1 MTNGNQNVVLYV
13 THANAS
19 GPFLKIWGQIDNELS
34 RRVER
39 IIIRS
44 RERFQRGEGAIS
56 PKYNLIPDTICC
68 AFHEDN
74 YYRARIIKVNTD
86 FTVFVHFIDY
96 GNSEVVLPTAIRSLD
111 RMPETMELLTI
122 PALAHEFTMTKVMP
136 YTGIWNNNT
145 IEHIKQLLTYKEHQ
159 AVVTFPSRQLISL
172 FHNGL
177 DFSEYLL
184 SAKLALPSTIE
195 ERQMIAR
202 MCEQSPQAMLHQ
214 PIYHQP
220 PAEMLYD
227 NRMNNNYS
235 MRVRPDV
242 PNYSPP
248 KMMMMHENWR
258 QPHQPISPH
267 QQRSPLYSSPP
278 PPSPSQLPLIQSEQS
293 RGFLNPTLEKDSI
306 HHVTISH
313 VVDETLVFSV
323 QLINRAK
330 ELETLTRNIN
340 NHPLQPL
347 SVRADIATVC
357 LARESKNNTI
367 RRAVVAYVGDPRAAK
382 LFYVDYG
389 DSETLSHS
397 RIYDIPPQYLKP
409 LVLSIRISISGLS
422 DLIVTKEMKQY
433 LKELVYNKVLTVKIR
448 PEEFHSPLM
457 SSGIFY
463 LDGKNIL
470 DMVRETFPD
479 STVKWVERGQL
490 PVNTRE
496 NVQISYIEACDKF
509 FVQLIIEA
517 VALKTLTSEITEFVK
532 NAPHLSCI
540 DVGIKCLARSAV
552 DSQWYRAEIINVTD
566 NDVLVY
572 YVDYGNDERIPRTE
586 LRSIRNETLMKIPPL
601 AIQCILIGFDGVPF
615 DPEVYA
621 KFEDIVL
628 NQPLVMIVH
637 EIKSPSIIVDLYDAS
652 KKPITNISA
661 MLRNMNVCEIN
672 PNNKPTQWREED
684 NVTVAHNLRPRSEEN
699 DRRPSK
705 PQNDYNSSF
714 DNQKIG
720 NWQNAQTNEK
730 RFNIQDQKS
739 GKNWGTSPQSDR
751 FNRDNSRN
759 ERYNN
764 RDANSRYDKNDASER
779 FEGETSS
786 NNYSGRDNRGGRGKG
801 GQSFNNSR
809 PERNNSVEKDSA
821 SWSDKD
827 STTSSRGSGKRGR
840 GATRGSPRNGNS
852 SRGRRD
858 NSNDADRLYKPPR
871 SSNFNSNRTPAGG
884 SRYND
889 RRSNE
894 RTEDSTTAQ
903 IDTWDPKT
911 VVSSMEKKVSTPI
924 LQIPPPNITLGAVK
938 HCEIV
943 YVTSPTE
950 FYVQLCPD
958 NEELDTV
965 MTKIAE
971 IYATGGTV
979 LSESDAKTGN
989 GCIAQYSEDSTWYRA
1004 VIQSVES
1011 TGAIVRF
1018 IDYGNTELVTFDK
1031 IKILQEE
1038 FTKLPTQAIGCKL
1051 LAVPNTEWNTS
1062 QMDRF
1067 TAIADIKPLEAE
1079 FISQDNNIYEV
1090 LLRQVVNGIAAD
1102 SYINQEFCGG
1112 TDLIEAKE
1120 IAKNKNRSGSTTIKS
1135 YVADYAALKQKW
1147 SEPPIYFSKE
1157 EEVMVTWLTN
1167 PNNFCCQLLRNQKE
1181 FRSMMEEIQK
1191 VYAGRQPTKESVE
1204 VGSSVIAIFPEDMA
1218 LYRAEIVQL
1227 NKPHG
1232 GIFVRYVDFG
1242 NCATVQPQQ
1251 IFNVEKKFMILP
1263 KQAVNCTLKNIVAPG
1278 TSWPSVN
1285 AQEIDKLFN
1294 EEKLQCVFHE
1304 EKNKKCIVTLTNN
1317 GEDVAAKLVEKGV
1330 AVFDVVPQSSNP
1342 PEINDVDASYPNIQ
1356 EHMTHVDISR
1366 LTGQS
1371 LRVKVSN
1378 VESVNKFHVQLPSAP
1393 ASEKIVTDFMANN
1406 DTTVMPKLSQ
1416 REVCLGA
1423 GCLIQTCDGWR
1434 RAVVI
1439 NCSQTTGIDVRFIDT
1454 GAIDVIPLDRMV
1466 ALPGELALM
1475 QKQAIECSL
1484 KDVSSS
1490 TDNDEK
1496 LKSLIENKEVIIQVD
1511 DVKNDRFIVRLFD
1524 EAGKKIRITAKELN
1538 ENICPLPPMPII
1550 FSIHRV
1556 TVSHINHS
1564 GSVWLKRLADSET
1577 DEALLEELY
1586 EYYTTSGRP
1595 LNSSPGKL
1603 CAALSA
1609 DGNWYRAKV
1618 IHNTKIGALVHYI
1631 DYGNTEEISAN
1642 GLKELESRFFKQSQL
1657 AIETALVVTVKGT
1670 EKEQQEILNV
1680 HLLNKEFVTS
1690 IYRVDN
1696 KWMAEIMVKPG
1707 VKFSDELSALGLVKD
1722 ETTLDAIEPENLI
1735 ADNKFKVCVCYA
1747 ESPTQFWIQKKE
1759 DSSALDLLQEKLQA
1773 DAPNYEGISG
1783 VPEDKL
1789 LCATLYSVDKMWY
1802 RAEVIDADE
1811 EIVTSRF
1818 IDYGNTD
1825 TMIDPVDGMKH
1836 LPNDMKSIAPYAI
1849 KCRLDLI
1856 PPSDD
1861 WSQEACTRFT
1871 TLITHDSI
1879 DAIIIADGNPKRVEL
1894 FIDGKAVS
1902 DILVDEKHALKLQAN
1917 EKLIDEVVELEL
1929 DPRSAFVSHI
1939 NSPSEFWV
1947 QEEKSVA
1954 NLELLV
1960 DRFLVADMFS
1970 KVDDIKEGLLCVA
1983 KYPDDMCWYRARVI
1997 SHDDNGTNVIY
2008 IDYGNSAVSTEIRA
2022 IPEDVAAIPPLS
2034 RKCCLPL
2041 PTNIEK
2047 WSDDACQEFC
2057 AMADD
2062 GATIFLLDILEEG
2075 ETSTVK
2081 LTFDDKDIGEELVK
2095 LCEQKLPQN
2104 ENKEI
2109 QLSSPSEKSIN
2120 TIDVSDIMS
2129 EDIDSKNTTANE
2141 NETIPMDDLPVMN
2154 EVMVFVSQ
2162 VNSPSE
2168 FWIQED
2174 SSTENLDMITERLT
2188 DVESYQKINE
2198 SEIEKDGYY
2207 IAQFPDDLCWYR
2219 VRVISH
2225 DDNGTNVL
2233 FIDYGN
2239 SAIVNEI
2246 RKIPDDLASIKP
2258 LSKKCSLDLPA
2269 EISQWSDES
2278 CQEFFKLVDD
2288 GATKFTM
2295 NILKESEPLIVK
2307 LTLNNED
2314 IASRL
2319 FNLYEKPVPII
2330 EERLPPLGEE
2340 NSPNVVV
2347 SYVVSPSEFW
2357 IQAESKIS
2365 ELESMVDHLIQA
2377 SSFLP
2382 LNVLEEGTICAA
2394 EFPEDKNWYR
2404 AKILS
2409 HNDSV
2414 TNVLYID
2421 YGNSAV
2427 TSEIRA
2433 LPEDIMK
2440 IPALSKNC
2448 SLKMPENIESWSKEA
2463 CEKFIELVAEG
2474 ATMFEYKELHGK
2486 EPTYVSL
2493 EINGQDIVTIL
2504 SPLCQVKEQNDDQ
2517 LSADI
2522 VLDTVEIQKNNETST
2537 IIENP
2542 ITTETPVINNSNEEQ
2557 NKIITEVCSMEMR
2570 DQSSEHH
2577 SSKSSSVDLQMS
2589 LSDNSTASIVCDKS
2603 ELLIES
2609 TNSTFERININDEGI
2624 SLDTMNKVDESEVTT
2639 ESISEKSVE
2648 DSEIVS
2654 CESSIDNKESKED
2667 TEKIQV
2673 DNDTVINA
2681 ETIRESL
2688 ENSVMTRTTSSVAE
2702 ENSVQEKQIK
2712 NEIPIDEK
2720 TADDITIVY
2729 DSKKIVQ
2736 DNVNK
2741 CENLSINVTD
2751 SAKPDSTNDEIATS
2765 NVIECNLSIVNDNKI
2780 SHDTTN
2786 ESENSSKNEIK
2797 NSAQS
2802 SEADNETP
2810 PSKQIV
2816 TDTVIDNN
2824 DMTNL
2829 QGTQKVE

>member
-1 MTNGNQNVVLYV
+1 
-13 THANAS
+13 
-19 GPFLKIWGQIDNELS
+19 
-34 RRVER
+34 
-39 IIIRS
+39 
-44 RERFQRGEGAIS
+44 
-56 PKYNLIPDTICC
+56 
-68 AFHEDN
+68 
-74 YYRARIIKVNTD
+74 
-86 FTVFVHFIDY
+86 
-96 GNSEVVLPTAIRSLD
+96 
-111 RMPETMELLTI
+111 
-122 PALAHEFTMTKVMP
+122 
-136 YTGIWNNNT
+136 
-145 IEHIKQLLTYKEHQ
+145 
-159 AVVTFPSRQLISL
+159 
-172 FHNGL
+172 
-177 DFSEYLL
+177 
-184 SAKLALPSTIE
+184 
-195 ERQMIAR
+195 
-202 MCEQSPQAMLHQ
+202 
-214 PIYHQP
+214 
-220 PAEMLYD
+220 
-227 NRMNNNYS
+227 
-235 MRVRPDV
+235 
-242 PNYSPP
+242 
-248 KMMMMHENWR
+248 
-258 QPHQPISPH
+258 
-267 QQRSPLYSSPP
+267 
-278 PPSPSQLPLIQSEQS
+278 
-293 RGFLNPTLEKDSI
+293 
-306 HHVTISH
+306 
-313 VVDETLVFSV
+313 
-323 QLINRAK
+323 
-330 ELETLTRNIN
+330 
-340 NHPLQPL
+340 
-347 SVRADIATVC
+347 
-357 LARESKNNTI
+357 
-367 RRAVVAYVGDPRAAK
+367 
-382 LFYVDYG
+382 
-389 DSETLSHS
+389 
-397 RIYDIPPQYLKP
+397 
-409 LVLSIRISISGLS
+409 
-422 DLIVTKEMKQY
+422 MKQY

-470 DMVRETFPD
+470 DMVRDTFPD
-479 STVKWVERGQL
+479 STVKWMERRQL
-490 PVNTRE
+490 SVNARE

-509 FVQLIIEA
+509 FAQLMVEA
-517 VALKTLTSEITEFVK
+517 VALKTLASEITEFIK

-552 DSQWYRAEIINVTD
+552 DSQWYRAEIVNVTD

-572 YVDYGNDERIPRTE
+572 YVDYGNDERIPRTD
-586 LRSIRNETLMKIPPL
+586 LRTICNETLVKIPPL

-615 DPEVYA
+615 DPQVYA
-621 KFEDIVL
+621 KFEETVL

-637 EIKSPSIIVDLYDAS
+637 EIKTPLIIVDLYDAS

-661 MLRNMNVCEIN
+661 MLRNLNVCEIN
-672 PNNKPTQWREED
+672 PNNKPTHWREED
-684 NVTVAHNLRPRSEEN
+684 NVTVAHNIRPRRSGLKTQPLLDHQNKAKLKSVKPLRSEEN

-720 NWQNAQTNEK
+720 NWQNTPSNDK
-730 RFNIQDQKS
+730 RFNVQDQKS
-739 GKNWGTSPQSDR
+739 GKNWGTSPQNDR

-764 RDANSRYDKNDASER
+764 RDTNSRYDKNDTSER

-786 NNYSGRDNRGGRGKG
+786 NNYSGRDSRGGRGKG

-809 PERNNSVEKDSA
+809 PERNNSMEKDST

-827 STTSSRGSGKRGR
+827 STTSSKGSSGKRGR

-858 NSNDADRLYKPPR
+858 NSNDTDRLYKPPR
-871 SSNFNSNRTPAGG
+871 SNNFNSNRTPAGG

-903 IDTWDPKT
+903 IDTWDPIIA
-911 VVSSMEKKVSTPI
+911 VSSTEKKVSTPI
-924 LQIPPPNITLGAVK
+924 LQIPPPNITLGAIK

-943 YVTSPTE
+943 YVTSPME

-958 NEELDTV
+958 NEELNTV

-979 LSESDAKTGN
+979 LSESDAKIGN

-1031 IKILQEE
+1031 IKVLQEE

-1051 LAVPNTEWNTS
+1051 LAVPNTEWDAS
-1062 QMDRF
+1062 QLDRF

-1079 FISQDNNIYEV
+1079 FIAHDNNIYEV

-1102 SYINQEFCGG
+1102 SYINEEFSGG
-1112 TDLIEAKE
+1112 ADLIEAKE
-1120 IAKNKNRSGSTTIKS
+1120 IAKKKNRSSSTTIKS

-1147 SEPPIYFSKE
+1147 SEPPIYFGNK

-1167 PNNFCCQLLRNQKE
+1167 PNNFYCQLLRNQKE

-1191 VYAGRQPTKESVE
+1191 IYADRQPTKESVE
-1204 VGSSVIAIFPEDMA
+1204 VGSSVIAIFEEDMA
-1218 LYRAEIVQL
+1218 LYRAEIIQL

-1232 GIFVRYVDFG
+1232 GVFVRYVDFG
-1242 NCATVQPQQ
+1242 NCATVQPKQ

-1278 TSWPSVN
+1278 TSWPSIN

-1304 EKNKKCIVTLTNN
+1304 EKNKKCIVTLLNN
-1317 GEDVAAKLVEKGV
+1317 GDDVAAKLVEKGV
-1330 AVFDVVPQSSNP
+1330 AAFDVVLQSSNP
-1342 PEINDVDASYPNIQ
+1342 PEINDVDASCPNIQ

-1378 VESVNKFHVQLPSAP
+1378 VESVNKFHVQLPSAA

-1406 DTTVMPKLSQ
+1406 DTT
-1416 REVCLGA
+1416 
-1423 GCLIQTCDGWR
+1423 
-1434 RAVVI
+1434 
-1439 NCSQTTGIDVRFIDT
+1439 
-1454 GAIDVIPLDRMV
+1454 MV

-1475 QKQAIECSL
+1475 QKQAVECSL

-1490 TDNDEK
+1490 TDNDNK

-1524 EAGKKIRITAKELN
+1524 EAGRKIRITAKESN
-1538 ENICPLPPMPII
+1538 ENICPLSPMPII
-1550 FSIHRV
+1550 FSVHRV

-1577 DEALLEELY
+1577 DDALLEELY
-1586 EYYTTSGRP
+1586 EYYATSGRP

-1618 IHNTKIGALVHYI
+1618 IENTEIGARVHYI

-1657 AIETALVVTVKGT
+1657 AIETALPVTVKGT
-1670 EKEQQEILNV
+1670 EKEQQEILNA

-1696 KWMAEIMVKPG
+1696 KWIAEIMVKPS

-1759 DSSALDLLQEKLQA
+1759 DSSALDSLQEKLQI

-1825 TMIDPVDGMKH
+1825 TMIDLVGGMKH

-1861 WSQEACTRFT
+1861 WSQEACARFT
-1871 TLITHDSI
+1871 TLITNDSI
-1879 DAIIIADGNPKRVEL
+1879 DAVIIADGNPKRVEL
-1894 FIDGKAVS
+1894 FIDGNAVS
-1902 DILVDEKHALKLQAN
+1902 DILVNENHALKLQAN

-2008 IDYGNSAVSTEIRA
+2008 IDYGNSAISTEIRA

-2057 AMADD
+2057 AMADE

-2095 LCEQKLPQN
+2095 LCEQKLPQI
-2104 ENKEI
+2104 ENKES
-2109 QLSSPSEKSIN
+2109 QLSSLSEKSID

-2129 EDIDSKNTTANE
+2129 ENVDSKNTTANE
-2141 NETIPMDDLPVMN
+2141 NETIPIDDLAVMN

-2162 VNSPSE
+2162 VNSPNE

-2188 DVESYQKINE
+2188 DIESYQKINE

-2219 VRVISH
+2219 VRIISH
-2225 DDNGTNVL
+2225 DDNGINVL

-2246 RKIPDDLASIKP
+2246 RKIPDDLASIKS
-2258 LSKKCSLDLPA
+2258 LSKKCSLDLPTG
-2269 EISQWSDES
+2269 ISQWSDES
-2278 CQEFFKLVDD
+2278 CQEFCKLVDD

-2365 ELESMVDHLIQA
+2365 ELEKMADHLIEA

-2382 LNVLEEGTICAA
+2382 LNLLKEGTICAA

-2404 AKILS
+2404 AKILCHS
-2409 HNDSV
+2409 DSV

-2440 IPALSKNC
+2440 IPALSKHC
-2448 SLKMPENIESWSKEA
+2448 SLKMPENIQSWSKEA

-2504 SPLCQVKEQNDDQ
+2504 SPLCQVEKQNNDQ
-2517 LSADI
+2517 SSSDI
-2522 VLDTVEIQKNNETST
+2522 FLDTVEIQNNNETSA
-2537 IIENP
+2537 IIDNS
-2542 ITTETPVINNSNEEQ
+2542 ITTETLVINNGNEEQ
-2557 NKIITEVCSMEMR
+2557 MKTEVCSMETH
-2570 DQSSEHH
+2570 DNSSQYH
-2577 SSKSSSVDLQMS
+2577 SSNSSSANLQMS
-2589 LSDNSTASIVCDKS
+2589 FSDDSTANIVCDKS

-2609 TNSTFERININDEGI
+2609 TNSTFERINIDYEET
-2624 SLDTMNKVDESEVTT
+2624 SVDTINNINESEITN
-2639 ESISEKSVE
+2639 ESISEKTVD
-2648 DSEIVS
+2648 DSETVS
-2654 CESSIDNKESKED
+2654 CESSIDNQEPKED
-2667 TEKIQV
+2667 TEEIQV
-2673 DNDTVINA
+2673 DDDIVINA
-2681 ETIRESL
+2681 ETIRESF
-2688 ENSVMTRTTSSVAE
+2688 ENPVMTRTTSSVAE
-2702 ENSVQEKQIK
+2702 ENSVQEKETK
-2712 NEIPIDEK
+2712 NDISINDK
-2720 TADDITIVY
+2720 TTEDISIVY
-2729 DSKKIVQ
+2729 DAKEIVQ

-2751 SAKPDSTNDEIATS
+2751 SAKTGSTNDEIATS
-2765 NVIECNLSIVNDNKI
+2765 SVSECNSSIVNDKI
-2780 SHDTTN
+2780 LHDTTN
-2786 ESENSSKNEIK
+2786 ESENSLKNENN

-2802 SEADNETP
+2802 SETTNETS
-2810 PSKQIV
+2810 PSKQII
-2816 TDTVIDNN
+2816 TDTVTEHN

-2829 QGTQKVE
+2829 QGTQKIE